1 MRISDWSSDVCSSD
15 LGGLARYA
23 GDDILEILHV
33 RPLCPTL
40 RRILWAAAVHALA
53 GHGQYRLAL
62 LVAQLVTRGH
72 HAAVGL
78 GLRGPHRPHLAA
90 QMQGVAGEDRLP
102 PAARKSTRLNSSP
115 QCPPRT
121 PSSPL

>member
-40 RRILWAAAVHALA
+40 RPILWAAAVHALA

-62 LVAQLVTRGH
+62 LVARLVTRGH

-78 GLRGPHRPHLAA
+78 GLRGPPRPDRKSVG
-90 QMQGVAGEDRLP
+90 QGKRLP
-102 PAARKSTRLNSSP
+102 GRSEPGVH
-115 QCPPRT
+115 RT
-121 PSSPL
+121 IKKKKKRQ